1 LNKKKE
7 LDRTMTVQQPDR
19 TMTVQQPESVYSRSE
34 LIASASS
41 FGVKPEVV
49 AGALKLAGKDTMTKA
64 EAEKAVKD
72 FLERKV

>member
-1 LNKKKE
+1 MSKKKE
-7 LDRTMTVQQPDR
+7 PDRMIRTMTVQQPKAR
-19 TMTVQQPESVYSRSE
+19 YSRSE
-34 LIASASS
+34 LMAAASS

>member
-1 LNKKKE
+1 MSKKKE
-7 LDRTMTVQQPDR
+7 PDRMIRTMTVR
-19 TMTVQQPESVYSRSE
+19 QPEARYSRSE
-34 LIASASS
+34 LIEAASS
-41 FGVKPEVV
+41 FGVKPEVM